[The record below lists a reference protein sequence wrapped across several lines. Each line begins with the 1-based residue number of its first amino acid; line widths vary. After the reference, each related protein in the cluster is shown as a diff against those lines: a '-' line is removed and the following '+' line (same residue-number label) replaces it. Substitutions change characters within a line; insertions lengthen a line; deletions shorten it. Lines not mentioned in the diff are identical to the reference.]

1 MTRLLLHLWRAV
13 AFALLFPAVAVLVCF
28 GMSVG
33 IAGELWRALEP
44 EESENKQ

>member
-1 MTRLLLHLWRAV
+1 MTRAILHIWRAV

-33 IAGELWRALEP
+33 LAGELWRALEP
-44 EESENKQ
+44 EESESRQ